1 MKDLVPLSVL
11 DLAPVRAGVSS
22 GDAIQEAVDLA
33 RLCEQLRYTRYW
45 FAEHHGMAS
54 IASSVPEILI
64 EHIAAATSR
73 IRVGS
78 GGIMLPNHTP
88 LRVAE
93 AFHTLEA
100 LHPNRIDLG
109 IGRAPG
115 TDPATSRALRPFDAS
130 QFPDQVREMLA
141 LSDRSLPPEHPFAT
155 VRVVP
160 SDVRL
165 PPIWVLASSGE
176 TASFAGALGLGYG
189 FARHFSPT
197 PPGPAV
203 RAYRQAFR
211 PSARFERPH
220 VIIGVSVI
228 CAETDEAAEFQAAST
243 DLAWVRLH
251 RREFLPIP
259 SPEEAVAYE
268 YSPQER
274 VVVEMNRQRHFIG
287 TPTKVASLI
296 RQIVEA
302 TEADEIMVTSMIYGQ
317 AERRRSYELLAAE
330 WGLR

>member
-1 MKDLVPLSVL
+1 MIPLSVL
-11 DLAPVRAGVSS
+11 DLVPVRAGVSS
-22 GDAIQEAVDLA
+22 GDAMQEAVDLA
-33 RLCEQLRYTRYW
+33 R
-45 FAEHHGMAS
+45 
-54 IASSVPEILI
+54 LI

-100 LHPNRIDLG
+100 LHPGRIDLG

-130 QFPDQVREMLA
+130 QFPDQVRELLA
-141 LSDRSLPPEHPFAT
+141 LSSRTLPPEHPFAT

-160 SDVRL
+160 SDVQL

-176 TASFAGALGLGYG
+176 TAAFAGALGLGYG

-203 RAYRQAFR
+203 RAY
-211 PSARFERPH
+211 SAVYQPAAGFGCPH
-220 VIIGVSVI
+220 GIVGWYVVRDT
-228 CAETDEAAEFQAAST
+228 TDDESEFQNKST
-243 DLAWVRLH
+243 DLAC
-251 RREFLPIP
+251 
-259 SPEEAVAYE
+259 
-268 YSPQER
+268 
-274 VVVEMNRQRHFIG
+274 M
-287 TPTKVASLI
+287 
-296 RQIVEA
+296 
-302 TEADEIMVTSMIYGQ
+302 
-317 AERRRSYELLAAE
+317 
-330 WGLR
+330 

>member
-1 MKDLVPLSVL
+1 MHALGVPLSVL
-11 DLAPVRAGVSS
+11 DLVPVRAGVSS
-22 GDAIQEAVDLA
+22 GDAMQEAVDLA
-33 RLCEQLRYTRYW
+33 RLCEALGYTRYW

-100 LHPNRIDLG
+100 LHPGRIDLG

-176 TASFAGALGLGYG
+176 TASFAGTLGLGYG

-211 PSARFERPH
+211 PSARF
-220 VIIGVSVI
+220 
-228 CAETDEAAEFQAAST
+228 D
-243 DLAWVRLH
+243 
-251 RREFLPIP
+251 RREP
-259 SPEEAVAYE
+259 
-268 YSPQER
+268 
-274 VVVEMNRQRHFIG
+274 
-287 TPTKVASLI
+287 
-296 RQIVEA
+296 
-302 TEADEIMVTSMIYGQ
+302 
-317 AERRRSYELLAAE
+317 
-330 WGLR
+330 